1 MSKFGILGS
10 GFGLYGYLPA
20 LIDGCSHYVV
30 LPERYRK
37 SFIER
42 PELAQY
48 SSSIDWKTDEEAVL
62 DCVDGIVLA
71 LSPVI
76 QREILHKC
84 LTRSSI
90 RSLFLEKPLAH
101 TPDVATEIYNEL
113 IRSRKVFR
121 LGYTFRYTPWGK
133 ELLNTFITAKKA
145 SGSFFI
151 HWSFY
156 AHHYRYEMYK
166 WKRFHNQGGGAIRF
180 YGIQIIALLAEIGY
194 LDVKISR
201 SFGVNLN
208 ESEKWVAVVSGLGLP
223 DCKIVVD
230 TKSSVNKFQIGLN
243 IYSSKELPMKYSVN
257 LSDPF
262 ELENRTYQLDR
273 TDRRVLILSQLCNS
287 LCEDNTSIYEFYK
300 ATIKLWRIIEEKTN
314 FE

>member
-1 MSKFGILGS
+1 MNILIIGT
-10 GFGLYGYLPA
+10 GNVATANYLP
-20 LIDGCSHYVV
+20 V
-30 LPERYRK
+30 LCKHDDTNLSYFNRTRSKAEECASRFGG
-37 SFIER
+37 SVCGT
-42 PELAQY
+42 L
-48 SSSIDWKTDEEAVL
+48 EEAFALDLDAVFVL
-62 DCVDGIVLA
+62 TKETTRAEVL
-71 LSPVI
+71 
-76 QREILHKC
+76 
-84 LTRSSI
+84 
-90 RSLFLEKPLAH
+90 RSLLQHRPTRVFLEKPLAH

-262 ELENRTYQLDR
+262 ALA
-273 TDRRVLILSQLCNS
+273 VMLIG
-287 LCEDNTSIYEFYK
+287 
-300 ATIKLWRIIEEKTN
+300 
-314 FE
+314 